1 MEHTMLSTDYFK
13 LLNEQFTSAEELS
26 KQKSAKGFLGQEI
39 LRFTTI
45 AGTLLGNM
53 KPDGQFVLDDS
64 ASVDERYITHP
75 LIRSLLENFFKII
88 YIFHDSELESERF
101 EKAVN
106 GFKDDYRK
114 LLNALKKPG
123 WEEFMNEYGSSLQS
137 ANDGWSDLPRLK
149 NTNDIL
155 VEIDKFSDYNFQ
167 RLYALYR
174 MSSFDIHGNSL
185 KVFFDVAFD
194 TECNFPI
201 IKIKDAI
208 EMIAFTYVALLNAHI
223 LST

>member
-1 MEHTMLSTDYFK
+1 MLSTDYFK

-88 YIFHDSELESERF
+88 YIFDDSESESERF

-106 GFKDDYRK
+106 GFKEDYRK
-114 LLNALKKPG
+114 LFNDLNQDAWKD
-123 WEEFMNEYGSSLQS
+123 FMDKYHDSLQAPNS
-137 ANDGWSDLPRLK
+137 AWTRLSRLK
-149 NTNDIL
+149 NINDML
-155 VEIDKFSDYNFQ
+155 NELRNNDGNKLQY
-167 RLYALYR
+167 LYPLYR
-174 MSSFDIHGNSL
+174 ITSFDTHGNSL
-185 KVFFDVAFD
+185 NVFFEETFDVS
-194 TECNFPI
+194 CNFPI
-201 IKIKDAI
+201 IDIK
-208 EMIAFTYVALLNAHI
+208 FALNLMASEYFELLEKHK
-223 LST
+223 

>member
-1 MEHTMLSTDYFK
+1 MEHTMLSTDYYK

-88 YIFHDSELESERF
+88 YIFDDSESESERF

-106 GFKDDYRK
+106 GFKEDYRK
-114 LLNALKKPG
+114 LFNDLNQDAWKD
-123 WEEFMNEYGSSLQS
+123 FMDKYHDSLQTPNS
-137 ANDGWSDLPRLK
+137 AWTKLSRLK
-149 NTNDIL
+149 NINDML
-155 VEIDKFSDYNFQ
+155 NELRNNDGNKLQY
-167 RLYALYR
+167 LYPLYR
-174 MSSFDIHGNSL
+174 ITSFDTHGNSL
-185 KVFFDVAFD
+185 NVFFEETFDVS
-194 TECNFPI
+194 CNFPI
-201 IKIKDAI
+201 IDIK
-208 EMIAFTYVALLNAHI
+208 FALNLMASEYFELLEKHK
-223 LST
+223 